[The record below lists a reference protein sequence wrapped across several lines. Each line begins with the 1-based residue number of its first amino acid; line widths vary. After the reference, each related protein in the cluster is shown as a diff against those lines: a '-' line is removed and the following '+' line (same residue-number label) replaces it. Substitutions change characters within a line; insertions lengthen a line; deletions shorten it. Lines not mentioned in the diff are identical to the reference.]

1 MFSSGMS
8 GVLKRMPALG
18 QSNRDLRLNCV
29 ASDSQSS
36 DFSGSHSKRVFFLL
50 RPRISLKFVSI
61 LCLSESFHN
70 QRKRL
75 SGPVGVIPLPP

>member
-1 MFSSGMS
+1 MLLAIPRAVIFLE
-8 GVLKRMPALG
+8 VIPKE
-18 QSNRDLRLNCV
+18 C
-29 ASDSQSS
+29 
-36 DFSGSHSKRVFFLL
+36 FFLL